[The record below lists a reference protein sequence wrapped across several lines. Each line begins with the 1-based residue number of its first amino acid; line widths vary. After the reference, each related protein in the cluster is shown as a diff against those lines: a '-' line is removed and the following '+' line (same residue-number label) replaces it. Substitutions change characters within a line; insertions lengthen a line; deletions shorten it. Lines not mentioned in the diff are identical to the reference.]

1 MYFAKIHLSKQS
13 YKEYCMSAKL
23 FTEKPKKGD
32 TLFLVKKNRNKL
44 LASANVTVTSVGR
57 KYFTTTNQY
66 GVGEVKFN
74 IDTMREATE
83 YSADFF
89 IYPSEQVF
97 LDTVESDELFNKISR
112 YFQTTHTVQ
121 VDTETLRKIDALLQ
135 MDANYQAKT
144 S

>member
-1 MYFAKIHLSKQS
+1 
-13 YKEYCMSAKL
+13 MSANL
-23 FTEKPKKGD
+23 FTQKPKKGD

-74 IDTMREATE
+74 LDTMTEATE

-89 IYPSEQVF
+89 IYPNEQEF
-97 LDTVESDELFNKISR
+97 LDSVELAEITRRISK
-112 YFQTTHTVQ
+112 YFYTTHNTK
-121 VDTETLRKIDALLQ
+121 VDLETLRKIDVLLEK
-135 MDANYQAKT
+135 DPNYKA
-144 S
+144 